1 MRLKDYVTNVPDF
14 PKEGIQFKDITPLI
28 ADGQALRYAVKK
40 LSNYARDKEVD
51 IVVGPD
57 ARGFIF
63 GTPIAVDLGVGFI
76 PVRKPGKL
84 PRATY
89 TESFNLEY
97 DESSLSL
104 HKDDIKP
111 GQRVLIVD
119 DLLATGGTI
128 EATIK
133 LVEKA
138 GGNVVGVAFLIELA
152 ALKGR
157 AKINNY
163 PIFSLLTY

>member
-28 ADGQALRYAVKK
+28 ADGQALSYAVKK
-40 LSNYARDKEVD
+40 LADYARDKEADV
-51 IVVGPD
+51 IVGPD

-63 GTPIAVDLGVGFI
+63 GTPVAVDLGVGFI

-84 PRATY
+84 PRETY
-89 TESFNLEY
+89 TEFYNLEY
-97 DESSLSL
+97 EESSLSL
-104 HKDDIKP
+104 HKHDIKP
-111 GQRVLIVD
+111 GERVIIVD

-128 EATIK
+128 EASIK

-152 ALKGR
+152 SLKGR
-157 AKINNY
+157 NKISNY

>member
-14 PKEGIQFKDITPLI
+14 PKKGIQFKDITPLI

-40 LSNYARDKEVD
+40 LSDYARDKEVD
-51 IVVGPD
+51 IIVGPD

-63 GTPIAVDLGVGFI
+63 GTPIAVELGVGFI

-84 PRATY
+84 PRETY
-89 TESFNLEY
+89 TETFNLEY

-104 HKDDIKP
+104 HKDDIKA

-157 AKINNY
+157 AKIDHY

>member
-1 MRLKDYVTNVPDF
+1 MQLKDYVTNVPDF

-51 IVVGPD
+51 TVVGPD

-63 GTPIAVDLGVGFI
+63 GTPIAVELGVGFI

-84 PRATY
+84 PRETY

-97 DESSLSL
+97 DASSLSI
-104 HKDDIKP
+104 HKDDIQA

-128 EATIK
+128 EATIR

-138 GGNVVGVAFLIELA
+138 GGNVVGIAFLIELA

-157 AKINNY
+157 NKISQY
-163 PIFSLLTY
+163 PVFSLLTY

>member
-1 MRLKDYVTNVPDF
+1 MQLKDYVTNVPDF

-51 IVVGPD
+51 LVVGPD

-63 GTPIAVDLGVGFI
+63 GTPIAVELGVGFI

-84 PRATY
+84 PRETY

-97 DESSLSL
+97 DQASLSL
-104 HKDDIKP
+104 HKDDIKA

-128 EATIK
+128 EATIR

-138 GGNVVGVAFLIELA
+138 GGNVVGIAFLIELA
-152 ALKGR
+152 ALKGKN
-157 AKINNY
+157 KISNY
-163 PIFSLLTY
+163 PVFSLLTY